1 MLSVLMV
8 LLMLVAYVLRCL
20 PPSSA
25 ALCLSGGKP
34 LVVSDP
40 AGPVGSAFM
49 ELGATVVREVAK
61 LSAASKYGVSWDEQQ
76 QLFRVV
82 LPPAGPAGGTTGAPE
97 EPFFLEAGLVR
108 ANDTSARSI
117 NEWTGEALGAGE
129 VPAGIKPI
137 GVAPMGNYAV
147 QIQWEDG
154 FSQVRCG
161 CLLGRWL
168 LCCWG
173 DSSGCRLWAVLRTL
187 LTHACA
193 RCPVPAQVAPYELL
207 RSLKSQAVEPAI
219 MEVGGVK
226 VTVEMQ

>member
-1 MLSVLMV
+1 MGEARAVTGSCCCNRPDVLAAV
-8 LLMLVAYVLRCL
+8 LVVTLVCGCFAAPCAA
-20 PPSSA
+20 PSA
-25 ALCLSGGKP
+25 APRLAGGKP

-40 AGPVGSAFM
+40 VGPVGSAFM

-82 LPPAGPAGGTTGAPE
+82 LPPSGPAGGSTGAPQ

-154 FSQVRCG
+154 FSQVG
-161 CLLGRWL
+161 MWV
-168 LCCWG
+168 CCRVWWFCCVVG
-173 DSSGCRLWAVLRTL
+173 WQSASGVC
-187 LTHACA
+187 
-193 RCPVPAQVAPYELL
+193 
-207 RSLKSQAVEPAI
+207 
-219 MEVGGVK
+219 
-226 VTVEMQ
+226 

>member
-1 MLSVLMV
+1 MLPCWWLRSCVVALLRRVLP
-8 LLMLVAYVLRCL
+8 L
-20 PPSSA
+20 PPRLA
-25 ALCLSGGKP
+25 GGKP

-82 LPPAGPAGGTTGAPE
+82 LPPAGPAGGSTGAPQ

-154 FSQVRCG
+154 FSQVGGCVGVFGSLLCGWVTAVVVSFG
-161 CLLGRWL
+161 CLLNPPFMR
-168 LCCWG
+168 
-173 DSSGCRLWAVLRTL
+173 
-187 LTHACA
+187 ACA
-193 RCPVPAQVAPYELL
+193 RPVPQVAPYEVL